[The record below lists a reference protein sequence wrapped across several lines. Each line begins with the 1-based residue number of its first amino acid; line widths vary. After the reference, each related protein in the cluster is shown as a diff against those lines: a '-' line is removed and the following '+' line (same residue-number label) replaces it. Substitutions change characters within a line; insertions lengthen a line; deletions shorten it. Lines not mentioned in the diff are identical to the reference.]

1 MLLRGQQY
9 LNIADSVPLNTE
21 AACSQAMSPDIRVR
35 QYVRRRKLTKDKR
48 IEGMI
53 KSAQSHR
60 TPKQLRDGLRKH
72 LDKKGIK
79 WRR

>member
-1 MLLRGQQY
+1 M
-9 LNIADSVPLNTE
+9 AESV
-21 AACSQAMSPDIRVR
+21 RVR

-60 TPKQLRDGLRKH
+60 TPKHLREGLRKH

>member
-1 MLLRGQQY
+1 
-9 LNIADSVPLNTE
+9 
-21 AACSQAMSPDIRVR
+21 MSPDIRVR